1 MIIKLKEMKEKC
13 DEKIAQANREILFQE
28 AKKQV
33 IDEILVD
40 LIEQEK
46 ENAKAM
52 ANAQEMVEE
61 PVDNL
66 VEEPVAQDE
75 SY

>member
-1 MIIKLKEMKEKC
+1 MIIKLKDMREKC
-13 DEKIAQANREILFQE
+13 DEKIAQLDREILFQV

>member
-1 MIIKLKEMKEKC
+1 MIIKLKDMREKC
-13 DEKIAQANREILFQE
+13 DKEIAQLDREILFQV

-33 IDEILVD
+33 IDEILAE
-40 LIEQEK
+40 LIDTNEQS
-46 ENAKAM
+46 
-52 ANAQEMVEE
+52 AQQMVEE

-66 VEEPVAQDE
+66 VEEPVVQDE

>member
-1 MIIKLKEMKEKC
+1 MIIKLKDMREKC
-13 DEKIAQANREILFQE
+13 DEKIAQAHREILFQE

-40 LIEQEK
+40 LVEQEK
-46 ENAKAM
+46 E
-52 ANAQEMVEE
+52 QCMVEE

-66 VEEPVAQDE
+66 VEEPQIQDE

>member
-1 MIIKLKEMKEKC
+1 MIIKLKDMREKC
-13 DEKIAQANREILFQE
+13 DEKIAQAHREILFQE

-46 ENAKAM
+46 E
-52 ANAQEMVEE
+52 QCMVEE

-66 VEEPVAQDE
+66 VEEPQIQDE

>member
-1 MIIKLKEMKEKC
+1 MIIKLKDMKEKC

-46 ENAKAM
+46 EKCVCENT
-52 ANAQEMVEE
+52 ELVEE
-61 PVDNL
+61 PIGENL
-66 VEEPVAQDE
+66 VEEPVVE
-75 SY
+75 TVIY

>member
-1 MIIKLKEMKEKC
+1 MIIKLKDMREKC
-13 DEKIAQANREILFQE
+13 DEKIAQAHREIMFQE

-33 IDEILVD
+33 IDEILID
-40 LIEQEK
+40 LVEQEK
-46 ENAKAM
+46 E
-52 ANAQEMVEE
+52 QCMVEE

-66 VEEPVAQDE
+66 VEEPQIQDE

>member
-1 MIIKLKEMKEKC
+1 MIIKLKDMREKC
-13 DEKIAQANREILFQE
+13 DEKIAQAHREILFQE

-46 ENAKAM
+46 EKCVCENT
-52 ANAQEMVEE
+52 EMVEE

-66 VEEPVAQDE
+66 VEEPQIQDE

>member
-1 MIIKLKEMKEKC
+1 MIIKLKDMREKC
-13 DEKIAQANREILFQE
+13 DEKIAQAHREIMFQE

-40 LIEQEK
+40 LVEQEK
-46 ENAKAM
+46 E
-52 ANAQEMVEE
+52 QCMVEE

>member
-1 MIIKLKEMKEKC
+1 MIIKLKDMREKC
-13 DEKIAQANREILFQE
+13 DEKIAQLDREILFQV

-61 PVDNL
+61 PV
-66 VEEPVAQDE
+66 AQDE

>member
-1 MIIKLKEMKEKC
+1 MIIKLKDMREKC
-13 DEKIAQANREILFQE
+13 DEKIAQAHREILFQE

-40 LIEQEK
+40 LVEQEK
-46 ENAKAM
+46 E
-52 ANAQEMVEE
+52 QCMVEE
-61 PVDNL
+61 PQI
-66 VEEPVAQDE
+66 QDE

>member
-1 MIIKLKEMKEKC
+1 MIIKLKDMREKC
-13 DEKIAQANREILFQE
+13 DEKITQLDREILFQV

>member
-1 MIIKLKEMKEKC
+1 MIIKLKEMREKC
-13 DEKIAQANREILFQE
+13 DKEIAQLDRQILFQV

-40 LIEQEK
+40 LVEQEK
-46 ENAKAM
+46 ENAMAM

>member
-1 MIIKLKEMKEKC
+1 MIIKLKDMREKC
-13 DEKIAQANREILFQE
+13 DEKIAQLDREILFQV

-40 LIEQEK
+40 LVEQEK
-46 ENAKAM
+46 E
-52 ANAQEMVEE
+52 QCMVEE

-66 VEEPVAQDE
+66 VEEPQIQDE

>member
-1 MIIKLKEMKEKC
+1 MIIKLKEMREKC
-13 DEKIAQANREILFQE
+13 DKEIAQLDRQILFQV

-40 LIEQEK
+40 LVEQEK
-46 ENAKAM
+46 EDAMAM

>member
-1 MIIKLKEMKEKC
+1 MIIKLKDMREKC
-13 DEKIAQANREILFQE
+13 DEKIAQAHREIMFQE

-40 LIEQEK
+40 LVEQEK
-46 ENAKAM
+46 E
-52 ANAQEMVEE
+52 QCMVEE

-66 VEEPVAQDE
+66 VEEPQIQDE

>member
-1 MIIKLKEMKEKC
+1 MREKC
-13 DEKIAQANREILFQE
+13 DEKITQLDREILFQV